1 MDNEFSGEG
10 RQKKKR
16 KIRIII
22 HKDKKGRYVIIKG
35 KKTYIKSSETKLST
49 KSKKK
54 LAKAV
59 YKKIRPSIV
68 EEEKKYVEP
77 YTQHN
82 IGTKVAQEI
91 GKIAD
96 VTSAYRHSVAN
107 EQAQRERDRKEY
119 DERERNTLR
128 ESFEKAKKTLE
139 KEIIDN
145 ITKKHNDDEFVEF
158 NNEED
163 ELYDKRV
170 EDIDKLSKNEAILE
184 IKDYYDDY
192 LNLLKDPVEGRYLS
206 KEPLEKLPKIELD
219 KILESR
225 FLKYGHGNNDDKG
238 LSNFQI
244 DKIMSKYPEFL
255 GTISHDEIK
264 SKILP
269 QIKPKSRGG
278 FVINTDPHNKPGEHW
293 LAVYFDGRPGG
304 DATIEF
310 FDSFAEDID
319 PKLQKDLLLI
329 ANKLNAGTYLKYK
342 YNRIRYQNDKSSN
355 CGYFAMKFLID
366 RFRGKPFID
375 ASGFNDIQHGESN
388 IEKFKKQVGGKYIK
402 FPYVASF
409 GGALVDFR
417 ENYPPQVR
425 KYLENNEPIT
435 SLVVCR
441 EPISGALDTAINI
454 LSLGKWNQAKKELGY
469 DKLFHL
475 YFIINNKYRLERNH
489 VITMYPQ
496 QIREKTEKSYVPIN
510 KQITIKE
517 LLENT
522 AKLVG
527 PDLQRYDPGE
537 RNCQVFCVQ
546 VLKANGLLNNTLQTF
561 IMQDAKSVIEK
572 LPRYAQFLA
581 QLTTD
586 TAHVADK
593 IVHGNSRI

>member
-10 RQKKKR
+10 RPKKKR

-68 EEEKKYVEP
+68 EEEKKYVKP

-82 IGTKVAQEI
+82 LGTKDAQKL
-91 GKIAD
+91 GLIAD
-96 VTSAYRHSVAN
+96 ITNSYKHSIAN

-119 DERERNTLR
+119 DERERNTIR
-128 ESFEKAKKTLE
+128 ESFEKAKTELK
-139 KEIIDN
+139 KDIIDN
-145 ITKKHNDDEFVEF
+145 IKEKYDNGEQLNSIEQK
-158 NNEED
+158 
-163 ELYDKRV
+163 LLDKRF
-170 EDIDKLSKNEAILE
+170 EYIDQLNKNEAILE

-192 LNLLKDPVEGRYLS
+192 LNLLKNPQLSSLSLS
-206 KEPLEKLPKIELD
+206 KEPLEDLDKEELD
-219 KILESR
+219 KLLKVR
-225 FLKYGHGNNDDKG
+225 FLQYGHGNNDDKG

-269 QIKPKSRGG
+269 LIKPKSRGG

-375 ASGFNDIQHGESN
+375 ASGFNDIKYGESN